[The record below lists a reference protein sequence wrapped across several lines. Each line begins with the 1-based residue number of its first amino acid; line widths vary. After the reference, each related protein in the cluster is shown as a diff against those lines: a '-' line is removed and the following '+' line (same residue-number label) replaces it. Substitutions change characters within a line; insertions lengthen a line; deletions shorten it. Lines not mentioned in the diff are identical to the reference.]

1 MIYLLKIILGE
12 MIMTEYCEICG
23 EELESYEEDEGI
35 CKNCK
40 NVKSEENHEKD
51 EEYIDPGIT

>member
-1 MIYLLKIILGE
+1 MFSFFCNIINEEKITMVE
-12 MIMTEYCEICG
+12 HCEICG
-23 EELESYEEDEGI
+23 EELDTDDEAEGI

-40 NVKSEENHEKD
+40 KPQEKEEE